1 MGTYVTETGL
11 KRKTL
16 QEVRSEIEQSFK
28 EIFGPEF
35 ETSVDSPNGLLIS
48 QLSLAFGNLWDLA
61 FEVFTSRDPGEAS
74 GVSLDFAAA
83 LNGINRREATSC
95 NGTAVLY
102 TIKDSEVTIPAGSL
116 AQRSRGNLNFSLDED
131 VTINPASCDRLLIV
145 DEGIARDTDYVF
157 HFAHPVGDLT
167 FRWETGDS
175 RTAAEALADS
185 INSAGGNA
193 SIEDGIV
200 SVTSDG
206 SKVGISAPVP
216 DHCSVY
222 KGTEGIFTAVTEG
235 TQTCEIGEL
244 DSIPRSVDGWDR
256 VKNYES
262 FVPGTDQ
269 ETDTELRVRRAAST
283 RSIRFKGTD
292 ASIAAHLIEEVKG
305 VTSASVISNRTM
317 STDAAGRPPKSF
329 EVLVAGGSDQEVA
342 KNIWENQPSGI
353 QSYGNTSV
361 EITDSEGD
369 GQVVSFSR
377 AQAKYL
383 WLKITYRRYSEE
395 QEPTEEEIKAALVD
409 WASQEYQLGVDVITQ
424 RVMQGLYGVNG
435 IGNAFA
441 QAAITDTPDGT
452 PAYGDIADVI
462 PVGNAEY
469 ASLVADRITL
479 VLET

>member
-16 QEVRSEIEQSFK
+16 QEVRAELERAFK
-28 EIFGPEF
+28 EVFGTDF

-48 QLSLAFGNLWDLA
+48 QLALAFGNLWDLA
-61 FEVFTSRDPGEAS
+61 FEVFTSRDPGEAT

-83 LNGINRREATSC
+83 LNGLNRREATAC

-102 TIKDSEVTIPAGSL
+102 TLENSEVTIPSGSL
-116 AQRSRGNLNFSLDED
+116 AQRSRGKLNFSLDED

-145 DEGIARDTDYVF
+145 DEGLARDTDYVF
-157 HFAHPVGDLT
+157 HFAQPVGNLT

-175 RTAAEALADS
+175 RTAAEALAAA

-193 SIEDGIV
+193 SLEDGSV
-200 SVTSDG
+200 SVTADS

-216 DHCSVY
+216 DDCSVY
-222 KGTEGIFTAVTEG
+222 KGTEGSFTAVTEG

-244 DSIPRSVDGWDR
+244 DTIPRSVDGWDR
-256 VKNYES
+256 VKNYEA

-269 ETDTELRVRRAAST
+269 ETDTELRVRRAASA
-283 RSIRFKGTD
+283 RAIIARGTD
-292 ASIAAHLIEEVKG
+292 ASIAAHLIEEVTG
-305 VTSASVISNRTM
+305 VTAASVTSNRTM

-329 EVLVAGGSDQEVA
+329 EVLVAGGSDLDVA
-342 KNIWENQPSGI
+342 QNIWENQPSGI

-361 EITDSEGD
+361 EITDSEGA
-369 GQVVSFSR
+369 GQVISFSR

-383 WLKITYRRYSEE
+383 WLKITYHRYTEE
-395 QEPTEEEIKAALVD
+395 QAPTEEEIKAALVN
-409 WASQEYQLGVDVITQ
+409 WAAQEYRLGVDVITQ
-424 RVMQGLYGVNG
+424 RVMQGLYGVQG

-441 QAAITDTPDGT
+441 QAAITNTPDGT
-452 PAYGDIADVI
+452 PAYGNSMDVI
-462 PVGNAEY
+462 PVGSAQY
-469 ASLVADRITL
+469 ASLTADRITL

>member
-16 QEVRSEIEQSFK
+16 QEVRAELEQSFK
-28 EIFGPEF
+28 EVFGTDF

-48 QLSLAFGNLWDLA
+48 QLALAFGNLWDLA
-61 FEVFTSRDPGEAS
+61 FEVFTSRDPGEAT

-83 LNGINRREATSC
+83 LNGLNRREATAC

-102 TIKDSEVTIPAGSL
+102 TLENSEVTIPSGSL
-116 AQRSRGNLNFSLDED
+116 AQRSRGKLNFSLDED
-131 VTINPASCDRLLIV
+131 VTIDPASCDRLLIV
-145 DEGIARDTDYVF
+145 DDGLARDTDYVF
-157 HFAHPVGDLT
+157 HFAQPVGDLT
-167 FRWETGDS
+167 FRWETEDS
-175 RTAAEALADS
+175 RTAAEALAAA

-193 SIEDGIV
+193 SLENGSV
-200 SVTSDG
+200 SVIADS

-216 DHCSVY
+216 DDCSVY
-222 KGTEGIFTAVTEG
+222 KGTEGSFTAVTEG

-244 DSIPRSVDGWDR
+244 DAIPRSVDGWDR

-269 ETDTELRVRRAAST
+269 ETDTELRVRRAASA
-283 RSIRFKGTD
+283 RAIIARGTD
-292 ASIAAHLIEEVKG
+292 ASIAAHLIEEVTG
-305 VTSASVISNRTM
+305 VTAASVTSNRTM

-329 EVLVAGGSDQEVA
+329 EVLVAGGSDLDVA
-342 KNIWENQPSGI
+342 QNIWENQPSGI

-361 EITDSEGD
+361 EITDSEGA
-369 GQVVSFSR
+369 GQVISFSR

-383 WLKITYRRYSEE
+383 WLKITYHRYTEE
-395 QEPTEEEIKAALVD
+395 QAPTEEEIKAALVN
-409 WASQEYQLGVDVITQ
+409 WAAQEYRLGVDVITQ
-424 RVMQGLYGVNG
+424 RVMQGLYGVQG

-452 PAYGDIADVI
+452 PAYGNSMDVI
-462 PVGNAEY
+462 PVGSAQY
-469 ASLVADRITL
+469 ASLTADRITL

>member
-16 QEVRSEIEQSFK
+16 QEVRAELEQSFK
-28 EIFGPEF
+28 EVFGTDF

-48 QLSLAFGNLWDLA
+48 QLALAFGNLWDLA
-61 FEVFTSRDPGEAS
+61 FEVFTSRDPGEAT

-83 LNGINRREATSC
+83 LNGLNRREATAC

-102 TIKDSEVTIPAGSL
+102 TLENSEVTIPAGSL
-116 AQRSRGNLNFSLDED
+116 AQRSRGKLNFSLDGD
-131 VTINPASCDRLLIV
+131 VTIDPASCDRLLIV

-157 HFAHPVGDLT
+157 HFAQPVGDLT

-175 RTAAEALADS
+175 RTAAEALAAA

-193 SIEDGIV
+193 ELEDGSV
-200 SVTSDG
+200 SVTADS

-216 DHCSVY
+216 DDCSVY
-222 KGTEGIFTAVTEG
+222 KGTEGSFTAVTEG

-244 DSIPRSVDGWDR
+244 DAIPRSVDGWDR
-256 VKNYES
+256 VRNYEA

-269 ETDTELRVRRAAST
+269 ETDTELRVRRAASA
-283 RSIRFKGTD
+283 RAISARGTD
-292 ASIAAHLIEEVKG
+292 ASIAAHLIEEVTG
-305 VTSASVISNRTM
+305 VTAARVTSNRTM

-329 EVLVAGGSDQEVA
+329 EVLVAGGSDQDVA
-342 KNIWENQPSGI
+342 QNIWENQPSGI

-361 EITDSEGD
+361 EITDSEGA

-383 WLKITYRRYSEE
+383 WLKITYKRYTEE
-395 QEPTEEEIKAALVD
+395 KAPTEEEIKAALVD
-409 WASQEYQLGVDVITQ
+409 WAAQEYQLGVDVITQ
-424 RVMQGLYGVNG
+424 RVMQGLYGVQG

-452 PAYGDIADVI
+452 PAYGNSMDVI

-469 ASLVADRITL
+469 ASLTADRITL

>member
-28 EIFGPEF
+28 EIFGPDF

-83 LNGINRREATSC
+83 LNGLNRREATAC

-102 TIKDSEVTIPAGSL
+102 TIKGSEVTIPAGSL
-116 AQRSRGNLNFSLDED
+116 AQRSRGKINFSLDED
-131 VTINPASCDRLLIV
+131 VTIDPASC
-145 DEGIARDTDYVF
+145 RDTDYVF
-157 HFAHPVGDLT
+157 HFAQPVGDLT

-175 RTAAEALADS
+175 RTAAEALAAA
-185 INSAGGNA
+185 INSSGGNA
-193 SIEDGIV
+193 SLEDGSV
-200 SVTSDG
+200 SVTADG

-216 DHCSVY
+216 DDCSVY
-222 KGTEGIFTAVTEG
+222 KGTEGRFTAVTEG

-256 VKNYES
+256 IKNYKS

-283 RSIRFKGTD
+283 RSIRSSGTD

-361 EITDSEGD
+361 EITDSEGA
-369 GQVVSFSR
+369 GQVISFSR

-383 WLKITYRRYSEE
+383 WLKITYRRYAEE
-395 QEPTEEEIKAALVD
+395 QAPTEEEIKASLVK

-424 RVMQGLYGVNG
+424 RVMQGLYGVQG